1 MNATLDNREVSR
13 SDALRLETLDQYE
26 VLRAAPDPALDD
38 LAELAAKAC
47 NTPIAGISFAAAN
60 RIWIHARYGI
70 GDSELP
76 VGSLPAVPPLRSHS
90 IYEVPD
96 TAQLTAF
103 APAGIAIAGRNF
115 RFYAGAPLITP
126 SAVRIGSLFVLDTPA
141 RRLTPLQSQTL
152 SVLGRQAMTTIELNH
167 TLRQMERGA
176 RARQRV
182 ESALTV
188 ERNFVSTV
196 LDTVD
201 ALVAVFDTAGRI
213 VRFNRA
219 CESASG
225 YDFPTMVGRTLWDT
239 LIPNA
244 DVPAAVQNFARIRAG
259 GSPAAFENQW
269 LHRDGSLRRIAW
281 PPRRCSTTWA
291 ASTSSLPPASTSRCS
306 ARPKRPCARAKRA
319 TVSWSK
325 ARSAWSAPTTFRA
338 TCSPSTRTVR
348 RPLATPAKMWS
359 AIASPNS
366 CLTDHRVEFDKYL
379 NDIALRG
386 EVQGL
391 LYLCHA
397 DGNVRVVAFR
407 NKLIQAPARDP
418 YVLGFGIDISEQV
431 RAEDKLRALIRQSN
445 SVLESVGDGI
455 YGIDLEGIC
464 TVVNP
469 AASQMLGFKPEELL
483 GRNMHSLI
491 HHTRADGPHTRE
503 NECPVQNTIHDL
515 DTVRVSNEVFW
526 RKDGTSFPVEYVA
539 RPQIETGQGVRP
551 MIEPRIQSR
560 SLFEFEPEIGP
571 EIPPVS
577 EQVKPAGKAV
587 GVVVAFTDT
596 TERRALDRM
605 KDEFIST
612 VSHELRTPLTSL
624 RAALGLITGGSLDA
638 RPQKLRQMLEIAAG
652 NTDRLVRLVNDI
664 IELERIGSGKAELH
678 CTMCSADDLFRRAA
692 ILMQADAANAQLRIT
707 FNSQGVNV
715 WADPD
720 RILQILS
727 NLISNAIKFSPAGT
741 EIHLRA
747 RRSEVSEAEI
757 QVRDQGRGIPEDKLD
772 SIFERFLQVDASDSR
787 TMGGTGLGLSICRA
801 IVTQHRGRI
810 WATSTP
816 GKGST
821 FHFTLPPAPPA
832 TCSSNTRRRHYY
844 NSARIVAPSASKYV
858 TSRLPIDTFGSY
870 VPFFVP

>member
-1 MNATLDNREVSR
+1 MNATLENREVSR
-13 SDALRLETLDQYE
+13 SEALRLETLDQYE

-38 LAELAAKAC
+38 LVELAAKAC
-47 NTPIAGISFAAAN
+47 NTPIAGLSFVTDKS
-60 RIWIHARYGI
+60 ILIHGRYGI
-70 GDSELP
+70 SDTELP
-76 VGSLPAVPPLRSHS
+76 LGSLPAVPPLRSQGV
-90 IYEVPD
+90 YEVPD
-96 TAQLTAF
+96 TAQLRSF
-103 APAGIAIAGRNF
+103 APAGIVLSGSTF
-115 RFYAGAPLITP
+115 RFYAGAPLTTP
-126 SAVRIGSLFVLDTPA
+126 TAVRIGSLFVLDNPA
-141 RRLTPLQSQTL
+141 RRLTPLQLQTL
-152 SVLGRQAMTTIELNH
+152 SVLSRQAMTTIELNH
-167 TLRQMERGA
+167 TLRQMERVA

-225 YDFPTMVGRTLWDT
+225 YDFPSMVGRYLWDI

-244 DVPAAVQNFARIRAG
+244 DVPAAVQNFARLRAG

-269 LHRDGSLRRIAW
+269 LHRDGSMRRIAW
-281 PPRRCSTTWA
+281 SASPLFDDQGRINFIIATGIDVTVQHA
-291 ASTSSLPPASTSRCS
+291 AEETLRESEARYRQLVEGSLGLVCTHDLQGNLLSINTHGAQTVG
-306 ARPKRPCARAKRA
+306 RAHDVVVGHRLSEFMPDYHRDA
-319 TVSWSK
+319 FERYLANI
-325 ARSAWSAPTTFRA
+325 ARS
-338 TCSPSTRTVR
+338 
-348 RPLATPAKMWS
+348 
-359 AIASPNS
+359 
-366 CLTDHRVEFDKYL
+366 
-379 NDIALRG
+379 G

-391 LYLCHA
+391 LHLCHVN
-397 DGNVRVVAFR
+397 GEVRVVAFR
-407 NKLIQAPARDP
+407 NKLINSPNREP
-418 YVLGFGIDISEQV
+418 YVLAFGIDITEQI
-431 RAEDKLRALIRQSN
+431 RAEDKLRALMRQSN

-455 YGIDLEGIC
+455 YGIDLEGNC

-491 HHTRADGPHTRE
+491 HHSRADGTHYPE
-503 NECPVQNTIHDL
+503 EECPIQNTLLDL

-526 RKDGTSFPVEYVA
+526 RKDGSSFPVEYVA
-539 RPQIETGQGVRP
+539 RPQIEIEQRARP
-551 MIEPRIQSR
+551 RIEPRIQSGR
-560 SLFEFEPEIGP
+560 LFEIEPEIDP
-571 EIPPVS
+571 ELPPAA
-577 EQVKPAGKAV
+577 EQTKPAGKAV

-624 RAALGLITGGSLDA
+624 HAALGLITGGSLDT

-678 CTMCSADDLFRRAA
+678 STMCSADDLFRRAA
-692 ILMQADAANAQLRIT
+692 VLMQTDAANAQLRIT

-720 RILQILS
+720 RILQVLS
-727 NLISNAIKFSPAGT
+727 NLLSNAIKFSPAGT
-741 EIHLRA
+741 EIHMRA
-747 RRSEVSEAEI
+747 RRSDVYEAEI

-816 GKGST
+816 GQGST
-821 FHFTLPPAPPA
+821 FHFTLPTRPA
-832 TCSSNTRRRHYY
+832 SN
-844 NSARIVAPSASKYV
+844 
-858 TSRLPIDTFGSY
+858 LL
-870 VPFFVP
+870 